1 MTPFIQDTASSDPFP
16 PIADYAFLS
25 DCETTA
31 LIAPNGNLEWMCLPR
46 MDSPSVF
53 GAILDRDAGGF
64 RLGPPDVQVPAGRR
78 YLPGTM
84 VLETSW
90 ETPTGWIIVR
100 DVLCIGP
107 WVHEE
112 QRSVNHRR
120 SPTDYDADHVLLRT
134 VRCVQGSAEVHLDCE
149 PAFDYGGLAADWRYA
164 GPGYHEAI
172 AGSEGMNIELRL
184 LTDMRL
190 GLEGPR
196 ARARTVL
203 REGDSAYVAL
213 GWSELPLPQ
222 TFEEAHQRLERTA
235 HHWQEWLRHGTFPD
249 HRWRTFL
256 QRSALTL
263 KGLSYAPTGAMMAAA
278 TTSLPET
285 PGGTRNWDY
294 RYSWIRDSTFMLWA
308 LYTLGFDWEAN
319 DFFYFVADCAEAE
332 EGQLQIMY
340 GIGGESRLEEQELDH
355 LSGYGGAR
363 PVRVGNGAY
372 NQDQHDVWGA
382 VLDSI
387 YLHTKTR
394 DQLPERLWPILK
406 RQVETALAKW
416 REPDRGIWEVR
427 GEPRHFTSSKMMC
440 WVAADRG
447 ARLAELREDRAMAE
461 RWGAAAAEI
470 KADICAHGV
479 DDRGVF
485 VQHYGTT
492 ALDASVLLMPLVRF
506 LPVDD
511 PRIRDTV
518 LAIAEEL
525 TEQGLVLRYRVEET
539 DDGLSGE
546 EGTFTICSFW
556 LVSALSEIGE
566 HQRARELCERLLSYA
581 SPLQLYAEEIE
592 PRSGRHLGN
601 FPQAF
606 THLALIN
613 AVMHVIRGDR
623 QTTGGGF
630 QPEPSRER
638 ARPFS

>member
-1 MTPFIQDTASSDPFP
+1 LKPFVPESADPFP

-31 LIAPNGNLEWMCLPR
+31 LVAPNGNVEWMCLPR

-64 RLGPPDVQVPAGRR
+64 RLGPPDVHVPAGRR

-90 ETPTGWIIVR
+90 ETPTGWFIVR
-100 DVLCIGP
+100 DVLSIGP
-107 WVHEE
+107 WVHEDE
-112 QRSVNHRR
+112 RSANHRR

-149 PAFDYGGLAADWRYA
+149 PAFDYGGLSADWEYS
-164 GPGYHEAI
+164 GPGYHEAV
-172 AGSEGMNIELRL
+172 ASSEGMNIRLRL

-203 REGDSAYVAL
+203 REGDVAYVAL
-213 GWSELPLPQ
+213 GWSDHELPGD
-222 TFEEAHQRLERTA
+222 FDAAHAGLERTA
-235 HHWQEWLRHGTFPD
+235 HHWQEWLRHGSFPD
-249 HRWRTFL
+249 HRWRTYL

-285 PGGTRNWDY
+285 PGGARNWDY

-332 EGQLQIMY
+332 EGQLQVMY
-340 GIGGESRLEEQELDH
+340 GIGGEARLEEQELSH
-355 LSGYGGAR
+355 LSGYGGAK

-372 NQDQHDVWGA
+372 NQRQHDVWGA

-406 RQVETALAKW
+406 RQVETALENW

-427 GEPRHFTSSKMMC
+427 GEPKHFTSSKMMC

-447 ARLAELREDRAMAE
+447 ARLAALREDRAMEE
-461 RWGAAAAEI
+461 RWSAAAAEI
-470 KADICAHGV
+470 HADICARGV

-485 VQHYGTT
+485 VQHYDTT

-506 LPVDD
+506 LPAED
-511 PRIRDTV
+511 PRIRETV
-518 LAIAEEL
+518 LTVAREL
-525 TEQGLVLRYRVEET
+525 TEAGLVLRYRVEAT
-539 DDGLSGE
+539 DDGLAGE

-566 HQRARELCERLLSYA
+566 YAQARELCERLLSFA

-592 PRSGRHLGN
+592 PHSGRHLGN

-606 THLALIN
+606 THLAQIN
-613 AVMHVIRGDR
+613 AVMHVIRDER
-623 QTTGGGF
+623 PAAGGGF
-630 QPEPSRER
+630 QPE
-638 ARPFS
+638 ARPY

>member
-1 MTPFIQDTASSDPFP
+1 VTPFIPDTASSDPFP

-31 LIAPNGNLEWMCLPR
+31 LIAPSGNVEWMCLPR

-64 RLGPPDVQVPAGRR
+64 RVGPPDVEVPAGRR

-90 ETPTGWIIVR
+90 ETATGWIIVR

-107 WVHEE
+107 WVHE
-112 QRSVNHRR
+112 QKRSVNHRR

-149 PAFDYGGLAADWRYA
+149 PAFDYGGLSADWRY
-164 GPGYHEAI
+164 GGDGYHEAI
-172 AGSEGMNIELRL
+172 ATSEGMNIELRL
-184 LTDMRL
+184 VTDMRL

-203 REGDSAYVAL
+203 REGEVAYAAL

-222 TFEEAHQRLERTA
+222 SFQEAHDRLERTA

-319 DFFYFVADCAEAE
+319 DFFYFVADVAEAE

-340 GIGGESRLEEQELDH
+340 GIGGESRLEEQELTH

-372 NQDQHDVWGA
+372 NQHQHDVWGA

-406 RQVETALAKW
+406 RQVETALTKW

-427 GEPRHFTSSKMMC
+427 GDPKHFTSSKMMC

-447 ARLAELREDRAMAE
+447 ARLAALREDQAMVD
-461 RWGAAAAEI
+461 RWSAAAAEI
-470 KADICAHGV
+470 HADICEHGV

-485 VQHYGTT
+485 VQHYETT

-506 LPVDD
+506 LPADD
-511 PRIRDTV
+511 PRIRQTV
-518 LAIAEEL
+518 LTIADEL
-525 TEQGLVLRYRVEET
+525 TEEGLVLRYRVEQT
-539 DDGLSGE
+539 DDGLAGE

-566 HQRARELCERLLSYA
+566 HARARRLCERLLSFA
-581 SPLQLYAEEIE
+581 SPLQLYAEELDA
-592 PRSGRHLGN
+592 RSGRHLGN

-613 AVMHVIRGDR
+613 AVMHVIRDDR
-623 QTTGGGF
+623 HPAAGGF
-630 QPEPSRER
+630 QPEPVRSG
-638 ARPFS
+638 PFS